1 MASIQKF
8 ARLGHRIYWRLYF
21 PEGGYKEKYKASR
34 SKTMLQEILT
44 DIIKIES
51 LSRRGELSGQD
62 LVRALNMGIITR
74 AEMDLFR
81 PHVELLEPHF
91 LAELRPEFENLSK
104 AQSTAH
110 HTHMANLSKANVIEE
125 YFRAIPMNEIT
136 PETIERFRVERKR
149 TVTNTTVNHDLKALR
164 KYLDMA
170 VSKKMIKDNPAR
182 KTTLLRE
189 PKDRIPRCFYPA
201 ELKTFFQGLKRFRH
215 LLYGEMPF
223 IVRILVYTGLRRSE
237 LCNLRPE
244 NIKFHLRQIHLIGK
258 GRKARIVGIHRSLI
272 KEFKTRIKKGHILR
286 PGIDPSSISHAFKKI
301 IRGLDLAEA
310 LTLHSLRH
318 TYISYLLEKG
328 APTKKVQE
336 HAGHFSLAVTDH
348 YTHALPSEVV
358 IEDVLDFEDSKVDKK
373 GKNKA
378 K

>member
-8 ARLGHRIYWRLYF
+8 SRLGHRIYWRLYL
-21 PEGGYKEKYKASR
+21 PDGTYKEKYKASR
-34 SKTMLQEILT
+34 SKTALQEILP
-44 DIIKIES
+44 DIVKIES

-62 LVRALNMGIITR
+62 LVRALNLGIITR
-74 AEMDLFR
+74 AELDLFR
-81 PHVELLEPHF
+81 PDVGPLGPHF

-125 YFRAIPMNEIT
+125 YFRTIPMNEIT
-136 PETIERFRVERKR
+136 PEAIERFRVDRKR
-149 TVTNTTVNHDLKALR
+149 TVTNTTVNHDLKVLR
-164 KYLDMA
+164 KYLDIA
-170 VSKKMIKDNPAR
+170 LSKKLIADNPAR
-182 KTTLLRE
+182 NTTLLRE
-189 PKDRIPRCFYPA
+189 PKDRIPRCFYPV
-201 ELKTFFQGLKRFRH
+201 ELKTFFRGLKRFRH

-223 IVRILVYTGLRRSE
+223 IVRTLIYTGLRRSE

-244 NIKFHLRQIHLIGK
+244 NVKLHLRQIHLIGK
-258 GRKARIVGIHRSLI
+258 GRKARVVGIHRSLI
-272 KEFKTRIKKGHILR
+272 KEFKTRIKKGYILR
-286 PGIDPSSISHAFKKI
+286 PGIDPSSVSHAFKKI
-301 IRGLDLAEA
+301 IRFLDLPEA

-348 YTHALPSEVV
+348 YTHALPSQIV
-358 IEDVLDFEDSKVDKK
+358 IEDMLDFEGQKGYKEGKK
-373 GKNKA
+373 EGK
-378 K
+378 

>member
-8 ARLGHRIYWRLYF
+8 ARLGHRIYWRLYLPDGTF
-21 PEGGYKEKYKASR
+21 KEKYKASR
-34 SKTMLQEILT
+34 SKAFLHEILP

-51 LSRRGELSGQD
+51 LSRRGELLGQD

-81 PHVELLEPHF
+81 PHMGPLEPHF
-91 LAELRPEFENLSK
+91 LVDLRSEFENLSK

-110 HTHMANLSKANVIEE
+110 HTHMANLSKANIIEE
-125 YFRAIPMNEIT
+125 YFRVTPVNEIT
-136 PETIERFRVERKR
+136 PEAIERFRVVRRR
-149 TVTNTTVNHDLKALR
+149 TVTNTTINHDLKVLR
-164 KYLDMA
+164 KYLDIA
-170 VSKKMIKDNPAR
+170 VSKNLIKDNLAR
-182 KTTLLRE
+182 RTTLLRE
-189 PKDRIPRCFYPA
+189 PKGRIPRCFYPA
-201 ELKTFFQGLKRFRH
+201 ELKTFFHGLKRFRH

-244 NIKFHLRQIHLIGK
+244 NVKLHLRQIHLIGK
-258 GRKARIVGIHRSLI
+258 GRKGRVVGIHRSLV
-272 KEFKTRIKKGHILR
+272 KELEARIKKGHILR

-301 IRGLDLAEA
+301 IRFLGLAEA

-358 IEDVLDFEDSKVDKK
+358 IEDMLDFEGRKE
-373 GKNKA
+373 GK
-378 K
+378 